1 MQYPVELNV
10 QYPEKLSRL
19 TTFFRIFMIIPHA
32 IVLYFIAIAFGVV
45 QFISWW
51 AILFTG
57 RFPRS
62 LFDFSLWCTRWMN
75 RVNIYTYLMTDKYP
89 PFSGEPS
96 TFGQAGNAS
105 NTINAGNAAPPKP

>member
-19 TTFFRIFMIIPHA
+19 TTFFRVFMIIPHA

-45 QFISWW
+45 QFIAWW

-62 LFDFSLWCTRWMN
+62 LFDFSLWCYRWMS
-75 RVNIYTYLMTDKYP
+75 RVSAYGSLMTDQYP
-89 PFSGEPS
+89 PFSGEAS
-96 TFGQAGNAS
+96 TLPP
-105 NTINAGNAAPPKP
+105 AAHPKTETK